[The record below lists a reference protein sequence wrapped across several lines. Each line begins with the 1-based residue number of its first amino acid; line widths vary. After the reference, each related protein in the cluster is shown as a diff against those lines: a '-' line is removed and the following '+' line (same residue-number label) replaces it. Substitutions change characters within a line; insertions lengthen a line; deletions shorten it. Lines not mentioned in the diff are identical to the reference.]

1 MKRKILEVKEK
12 SRHISIIQ
20 SVIGFVT
27 LFSNLNFATFKPFC
41 EVITKLT
48 TAALI

>member
-1 MKRKILEVKEK
+1 MSLEEVEK
-12 SRHISIIQ
+12 SRHRLVIL

-27 LFSNLNFATFKPFC
+27 LFSNLNLATFRPFC
-41 EVITKLT
+41 EVIVKLA